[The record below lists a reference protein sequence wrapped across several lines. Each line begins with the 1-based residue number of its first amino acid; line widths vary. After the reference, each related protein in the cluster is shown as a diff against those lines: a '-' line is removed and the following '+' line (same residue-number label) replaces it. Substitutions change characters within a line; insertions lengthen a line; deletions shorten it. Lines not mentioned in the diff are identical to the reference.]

1 MLGQVI
7 RDLIG
12 GAGKKA
18 EQVKSPMPAVG
29 NDNPLAEYFYRNP
42 GPGACKWHHYFEIY
56 HRHLQKYRM
65 QSPVVVEIGISM
77 GGSLPMWH
85 HYFGPGTRVVG
96 VDIDPACRQFEDS
109 ATTVMIGDQA
119 DRNFLAALREKV
131 PRIDVLIDDGGHTMV
146 QQIATFEELYPHV
159 DSNGTYICEDVHTSL
174 WPNFGG
180 GYRRSGTFLEYSKG
194 LVDKLSA
201 WHSRDPAA
209 LTVDAFTLMTFGVS
223 FYDSVVVIEKR
234 SMEPPAQFMVRDS
247 VVYRADTGPTVKT

>member
-12 GAGKKA
+12 ASKPGKKDVDA
-18 EQVKSPMPAVG
+18 ATPSSDAV
-29 NDNPLAEYFYRNP
+29 NPLAEYFYNNP

-56 HRHLQKYRM
+56 HRHLQKYR
-65 QSPVVVEIGISM
+65 QRSPVVVEIGVAM

-96 VDIDPACRQFEDS
+96 VDIDPACRQFEGDG
-109 ATTVMIGDQA
+109 TTVLIGDQG
-119 DRNFLAALREKV
+119 DRAFLASLREQV
-131 PRIDVLIDDGGHTMV
+131 PHIDILIDDGGHTMV

-159 DSNGTYICEDVHTSL
+159 DASGTYVCEDMHTSL

-180 GYRRSGTFLEYSKG
+180 GYRREGTFLEYSKG

-201 WHSRDPAA
+201 WHSRDPAK
-209 LTVDAFTLMTFGVS
+209 LTTDAFTLMTYSMS
-223 FYDSVVVIEKR
+223 FYDSVVVMEKR
-234 SMEPPAQFMVRDS
+234 SMEPPKQFMTHHPSAPPAQDPPRFK
-247 VVYRADTGPTVKT
+247 P